1 MQDLI
6 KFSHERQ
13 RFTMIDTRPPA
24 NAFEWKR
31 FVVEEAARRGDKSVL
46 NANETSRRRSA
57 ASSKAVEKIRETKPT
72 HGIMI
77 GLNKKS
83 NSIDLQP
90 KTFIVYNKAIKRK
103 AK

>member
-13 RFTMIDTRPPA
+13 RFIMIDPRPPA

-46 NANETSRRRSA
+46 NANETSLKRSK
-57 ASSKAVEKIRETKPT
+57 ASTKAVERQR
-72 HGIMI
+72 
-77 GLNKKS
+77 LAKS
-83 NSIDLQP
+83 ITVSIC
-90 KTFIVYNKAIKRK
+90 R
-103 AK
+103 